1 MSNNDLELWKRRRLL
16 EMQKRLL
23 AKKTEEEKERVDEE
37 VPQKEKVEAREVLKR
52 IFVGRAMEVWDLACR
67 QYPDIMKR
75 LEAGLTR
82 MVLSGEITEPL
93 DEGQLLYVLRTM
105 GLNIR
110 FDVKIRIL
118 EDGRFK
124 TISEKLKEE

>member
-1 MSNNDLELWKRRRLL
+1 LSNNDLELWKRRRLL

>member
-1 MSNNDLELWKRRRLL
+1 
-16 EMQKRLL
+16 MQKRLL

>member
-1 MSNNDLELWKRRRLL
+1 LSNNDLELWKRRRLL

-37 VPQKEKVEAREVLKR
+37 GPQKEKVEAREVLKR

>member
-1 MSNNDLELWKRRRLL
+1 LSNNDLELWKRRRLL

-23 AKKTEEEKERVDEE
+23 AKKTEEEKGRVDEE
-37 VPQKEKVEAREVLKR
+37 GPQKEKVEAREVLKR
-52 IFVGRAMEVWDLACR
+52 ILVGRAMEVWDLACR
-67 QYPDIMKR
+67 QYPDMMKR

>member
-23 AKKTEEEKERVDEE
+23 AKKTEEEKGRVDEE
-37 VPQKEKVEAREVLKR
+37 GPQKEKVEAREVLKR